1 MPKAQMTDLDRLT
14 VGGSASIGFPVFLT
28 AYDPSDLPGGS
39 LDLLG
44 FERGYLLLADKILP
58 GLTNVADRPRYF
70 SVLCAGVSIAGAD
83 ISDPPRL
90 QYQRRLDC
98 IQRFERFWALANVLA
113 RQEAS
118 DGELPVSGI
127 RGVSYAA
134 GKAESLL
141 RTDARRVGA
150 DFKMLSRQVPYGV
163 VGIYGALADGMRL
176 LDRKTF
182 TLSPDLGERLAEGF
196 LAETDTP
203 SMLLRAVREDGD
215 IPLAKLA
222 EWGRQHNS
230 IGERSGQY
238 SGRMMTSPP
247 CSHFLCNVGYM
258 RNAEIVQEDHGSRLK
273 SGDQNLPD
281 KDSEDLGIDCS
292 FHAHR
297 SHPPSPAVPRP
308 RLPRYHS
315 AHFHRP
321 ASHEDLF
328 TFFTCPLPCG
338 LGTGLPVFRC
348 WRNRFLMTVPRTP
361 YRAPL
366 PFSSPLPAHSA
377 HHLRAES

>member
-1 MPKAQMTDLDRLT
+1 MPKAQMTDLDRLA

-28 AYDPSDLPGGS
+28 AYDPSDLLGGS

-127 RGVSYAA
+127 QGVSYAA

-163 VGIYGALADGMRL
+163 VGICRGN
-176 LDRKTF
+176 
-182 TLSPDLGERLAEGF
+182 
-196 LAETDTP
+196 
-203 SMLLRAVREDGD
+203 LRSRG
-215 IPLAKLA
+215 
-222 EWGRQHNS
+222 G
-230 IGERSGQY
+230 
-238 SGRMMTSPP
+238 
-247 CSHFLCNVGYM
+247 
-258 RNAEIVQEDHGSRLK
+258 RNAVARSENLHIVAGSWRTTCRGL
-273 SGDQNLPD
+273 SG
-281 KDSEDLGIDCS
+281 
-292 FHAHR
+292 
-297 SHPPSPAVPRP
+297 
-308 RLPRYHS
+308 
-315 AHFHRP
+315 
-321 ASHEDLF
+321 
-328 TFFTCPLPCG
+328 
-338 LGTGLPVFRC
+338 
-348 WRNRFLMTVPRTP
+348 
-361 YRAPL
+361 
-366 PFSSPLPAHSA
+366 
-377 HHLRAES
+377 